1 MHSRK
6 YLRKSNVNELLSRQT
21 FAWNEENGIPKF
33 AWHTQSLDLNIIEN
47 VWHCIKIKL
56 SHEVDKIE
64 K

>member
-1 MHSRK
+1 M
-6 YLRKSNVNELLSRQT
+6 SNVNELLSRQT